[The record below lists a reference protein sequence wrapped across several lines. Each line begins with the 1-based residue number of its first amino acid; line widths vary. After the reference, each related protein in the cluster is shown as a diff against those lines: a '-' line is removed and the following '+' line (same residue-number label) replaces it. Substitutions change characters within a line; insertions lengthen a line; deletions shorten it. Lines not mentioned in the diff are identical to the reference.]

1 MPINSVAGTP
11 TTRGGKLARA
21 ARMWWTPDQGGL
33 QPQYRDADM
42 QPGRAVELREIAAR
56 ESPDLAKELRRLADM
71 LDHPREG

>member
-33 QPQYRDADM
+33 RPEYRV
-42 QPGRAVELREIAAR
+42 QELREIAAR
-56 ESPDLAKELRRLADM
+56 QSPDLAKELRRLADM
-71 LDHPREG
+71 LDRPNR